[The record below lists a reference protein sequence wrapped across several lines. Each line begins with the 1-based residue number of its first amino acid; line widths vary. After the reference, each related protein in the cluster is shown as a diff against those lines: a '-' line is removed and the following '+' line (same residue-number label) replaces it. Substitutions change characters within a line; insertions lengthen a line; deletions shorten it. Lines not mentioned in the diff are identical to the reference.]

1 MNKPGVGDRSG
12 LGAGATAPADGTHA
26 ARAGGG
32 TAWDRFRANRI
43 AFGGLVVA
51 IGLFTVAALAPFLA
65 GNRPI
70 VFVGEKGLELPVFKA
85 FTGED
90 VLWFTAFT
98 ALLLFALLVPLLSR
112 FKPALGRAIRKKSS
126 FLFGGLLLALVLLI
140 LGVCWPERLVHDDY
154 RAYRDGSKE
163 ARFCLFPPVPYSPSE
178 LPLEGILLSPCGG
191 HLLGTD
197 RQGDDL
203 LARLIHGARISLIV
217 GLAAVSVCIAIGVFL
232 GALAGY
238 FGGKTDA
245 LILRV
250 IEVTTCFPAFFAVL
264 AVLAFL
270 PPRIFW
276 VMILIGLVRWPG
288 VARLTRGE
296 FLKLRGLEF
305 VTAARAIGLSNGRI
319 IFRHM
324 LPNALGPIIVS
335 ATFGMA
341 GAILI
346 ESGLS
351 FLGIAP
357 ATCQSWGRLL
367 SEFRPY
373 FDVAWW
379 LSVFP
384 GVGIFVTVTAFNLIG
399 EGLRDA
405 LDPRLRGER

>member
-1 MNKPGVGDRSG
+1 MNRRGKESSSGVDGGSAASIDRVQ
-12 LGAGATAPADGTHA
+12 AAQTDGATA
-26 ARAGGG
+26 
-32 TAWDRFRANRI
+32 WQRFRANRL
-43 AFGGLVVA
+43 AFGGLIVA
-51 IGLFTVAALAPFLA
+51 VGLFTVASLAPFLA

-70 VFVGEKGLELPVFKA
+70 LFVGEKGCELPIFKA
-85 FTGED
+85 FTRED
-90 VLWFTAFT
+90 ALWFTAFS
-98 ALLLFALLVPLLSR
+98 ALFLSALLVPLLSR
-112 FKPALGRAIRKKSS
+112 FKPALGRAIRRKGAVVLAS
-126 FLFGGLLLALVLLI
+126 LLLALTLLI
-140 LGVCWPERLVHDDY
+140 LAIVWPERLVHDDY
-154 RAYRDGSKE
+154 RPYRDGSKE

-178 LPLEGILLSPCGG
+178 LPLKGILLSPCEG
-191 HLLGTD
+191 HWLGTD

-203 LARLIHGARISLIV
+203 LARLVHGARISLIV

-245 LILRV
+245 MVLRL

-270 PPRIFW
+270 PPRIMW

-296 FLKLRGLEF
+296 FLKLRGMEF

-324 LPNALGPIIVS
+324 LPNALGPVIVS

-346 ESGLS
+346 ESALS

-405 LDPRLRGER
+405 FDPRLRGER